1 MVGTNDPGPH
11 RCTIQDPV
19 TGPIMSSK
27 HSGRAAAAGPE
38 EAAGSRRM
46 GTVGVGKNIDGYG
59 CRLPDVPQPSSVVSA
74 KLDDGLSVPVR
85 RYGNPEG
92 PRLLMSH
99 GNGLA
104 IDLYHP
110 YWSLL
115 LEGFDLML
123 FDLRGHGRNPLGD
136 MDGHTIPAFSRDLE
150 TIGQTVDRCF
160 GVRPRAGVFHSVSCL
175 AAALSPS
182 LGASYSAL
190 VLFDPPLCPSGMGIA
205 HRVLESSCVR
215 AAASARIRVQ
225 QFRSEQDF
233 VELMKSHPATTRLFP
248 GVHELMARTTLR
260 ADGRGGYVLRCQPEL
275 EARIL
280 DSIPRFSR
288 LVDPDLLPLPIKVIG
303 ADPHVRHHSFPPCN
317 LGSAK
322 RVDFESLSET
332 THLAQLEKPEE
343 CAQLTIEFLGRIGLS
358 KPA

>member
-1 MVGTNDPGPH
+1 MMN
-11 RCTIQDPV
+11 
-19 TGPIMSSK
+19 SK
-27 HSGRAAAAGPE
+27 QGASPTAPRPE
-38 EAAGSRRM
+38 EASGERRTESPIAGL
-46 GTVGVGKNIDGYG
+46 NIDAYG
-59 CRLPDVPQPSSVVSA
+59 HRLPVPDIPRPSSVVSA
-74 KLDDGLSVPVR
+74 TLGDGVSATVR

-92 PRLLMSH
+92 PRLLISH

-104 IDLYHP
+104 IDLYYP

-115 LEGFDLML
+115 LEGFDIML
-123 FDLRGHGRNPLGD
+123 FDLRGHGHNPLGRIAE
-136 MDGHTIPAFSRDLE
+136 HTIPAFSRDLE

-205 HRVLESSCVR
+205 HRVLESSCSR
-215 AAASARIRVQ
+215 AAATTRMRVQ

-233 VELMKSHPATTRLFP
+233 VDLMKSHPATTLLLP

-260 ADGRGGYVLRCQPEL
+260 ADGRGGYVLRCQPEF

-303 ADPHVRHHSFPPCN
+303 ADPHVRHQLFPPCN

-322 RVDFESLSET
+322 LVDFESLSGT

-343 CAQLTIEFLGRIGLS
+343 CARLTIEFLGRIGHS